1 MAYSKK
7 IIFQVLSYETDSI
20 GQKLPVWKDLVS
32 AWAQVN
38 PVGGRE
44 YYAAAQVNS
53 ENDMIFK
60 VRYSRLLEGYL
71 TSELR
76 IIYCGKVYN
85 VVHIDDFMEKHREF
99 SFRTKQLN
107 GGGVNGYNN
116 S

>member
-1 MAYSKK
+1 MAYDKK
-7 IIFQVLSYETDSI
+7 IIIQRYSSETDSI
-20 GQKLPVWKDLVS
+20 GQKLPVWERLTS

-44 YYAAAQVNS
+44 YYAAAQINS

-76 IIYCGKVYN
+76 IIYCGRIYN
-85 VVHIDDFMEKHREF
+85 VVHIDDYMEKHRELV
-99 SFRTKQLN
+99 FRTKQLN
-107 GGGVNGYNN
+107 GGAGNGHNN
-116 S
+116 T